1 MTIRKH
7 AEQKIQRV
15 FLLFCLF
22 FIVGDGAPDVP
33 LIDVSVSISFVFFYT
48 MFGAKIYNIVCF
60 FSLVTNP
67 SPAASMSGCR
77 GRQPLHICVYSL
89 SAAKSLSLFA
99 DFTLY
104 KKLQKQCRDLFSD
117 IALFW
122 VTTLY
127 FFFYYSAPLSRLAP
141 IEALPQAPTGLCP
154 FLVSEVEQ
162 EIYSQGVSPLDPDQ
176 GRAPGPFARFARCFF
191 YFIFIIF
198 SFSFDP
204 CCVDIFQ
211 VFQILFL

>member
-1 MTIRKH
+1 
-7 AEQKIQRV
+7 
-15 FLLFCLF
+15 
-22 FIVGDGAPDVP
+22 
-33 LIDVSVSISFVFFYT
+33 

-60 FSLVTNP
+60 FSFVTNP
-67 SPAASMSGCR
+67 SLAASMSGCR
-77 GRQPLHICVYSL
+77 GRQPLQIFGIVYRI
-89 SAAKSLSLFA
+89 AKSLSLFA

-104 KKLQKQCRDLFSD
+104 KKLQKRCRDLFSD
-117 IALFW
+117 TALFW

-204 CCVDIFQ
+204 CCVDISQ

>member
-1 MTIRKH
+1 M
-7 AEQKIQRV
+7 
-15 FLLFCLF
+15 LFCLF

-60 FSLVTNP
+60 FSFVTNP
-67 SPAASMSGCR
+67 SLVASMSGCR

-104 KKLQKQCRDLFSD
+104 KKLQKRCRDLFSD
-117 IALFW
+117 TAMYFAL
-122 VTTLY
+122 VC
-127 FFFYYSAPLSRLAP
+127 
-141 IEALPQAPTGLCP
+141 I
-154 FLVSEVEQ
+154 
-162 EIYSQGVSPLDPDQ
+162 
-176 GRAPGPFARFARCFF
+176 
-191 YFIFIIF
+191 IIF

-204 CCVDIFQ
+204 CCVDISQ

>member
-7 AEQKIQRV
+7 AEQKFSV
-15 FLLFCLF
+15 FFLLFCLF

-67 SPAASMSGCR
+67 SLAASMSGCR

-99 DFTLY
+99 NFTLY
-104 KKLQKQCRDLFSD
+104 KKLQKRCRDLFSD
-117 IALFW
+117 TA
-122 VTTLY
+122 LY
-127 FFFYYSAPLSRLAP
+127 F
-141 IEALPQAPTGLCP
+141 ALVC
-154 FLVSEVEQ
+154 
-162 EIYSQGVSPLDPDQ
+162 I
-176 GRAPGPFARFARCFF
+176 
-191 YFIFIIF
+191 IIF

-204 CCVDIFQ
+204 CCVDISQ

>member
-1 MTIRKH
+1 M
-7 AEQKIQRV
+7 
-15 FLLFCLF
+15 LFCLF
-22 FIVGDGAPDVP
+22 FIVGDGTPDVP
-33 LIDVSVSISFVFFYT
+33 LINVSVSISFVFFYT

-60 FSLVTNP
+60 FSFVTNP
-67 SPAASMSGCR
+67 SLAASMSGCR

-104 KKLQKQCRDLFSD
+104 KKLQKRCRDLFSD
-117 IALFW
+117 TAMYFAL
-122 VTTLY
+122 V
-127 FFFYYSAPLSRLAP
+127 R
-141 IEALPQAPTGLCP
+141 I
-154 FLVSEVEQ
+154 
-162 EIYSQGVSPLDPDQ
+162 
-176 GRAPGPFARFARCFF
+176 
-191 YFIFIIF
+191 IIF

>member
-1 MTIRKH
+1 M
-7 AEQKIQRV
+7 
-15 FLLFCLF
+15 FFCYF
-22 FIVGDGAPDVP
+22 ACFYCRGRRPDVP
-33 LIDVSVSISFVFFYT
+33 FIDVLVSTSFVFFYT

-60 FSLVTNP
+60 FSFVTNP
-67 SPAASMSGCR
+67 SPAASMLGCR

-104 KKLQKQCRDLFSD
+104 KKLQKRCRDLFSD
-117 IALFW
+117 TALFW

-127 FFFYYSAPLSRLAP
+127 SFFYYSAPLSRLAP

-162 EIYSQGVSPLDPDQ
+162 EIYSQGVSPL
-176 GRAPGPFARFARCFF
+176 APGPFARFARCFF

>member
-1 MTIRKH
+1 M
-7 AEQKIQRV
+7 
-15 FLLFCLF
+15 LFCLF

-60 FSLVTNP
+60 FSFVTNP
-67 SPAASMSGCR
+67 SLVASMSGCR

-104 KKLQKQCRDLFSD
+104 KKLQKRCRDLFSD
-117 IALFW
+117 TA
-122 VTTLY
+122 LY
-127 FFFYYSAPLSRLAP
+127 F
-141 IEALPQAPTGLCP
+141 ALVC
-154 FLVSEVEQ
+154 
-162 EIYSQGVSPLDPDQ
+162 I
-176 GRAPGPFARFARCFF
+176 
-191 YFIFIIF
+191 IIF

-204 CCVDIFQ
+204 CCVDISQ

>member
-1 MTIRKH
+1 ML
-7 AEQKIQRV
+7 V
-15 FLLFCLF
+15 
-22 FIVGDGAPDVP
+22 FIVVDGVP
-33 LIDVSVSISFVFFYT
+33 TSHLSMFRFQHHLCFFYT

-67 SPAASMSGCR
+67 SLAASMSGCR
-77 GRQPLHICVYSL
+77 GRQSLHICVYSL

-104 KKLQKQCRDLFSD
+104 KKLQKRCRDLFSD
-117 IALFW
+117 TALFW

-154 FLVSEVEQ
+154 V
-162 EIYSQGVSPLDPDQ
+162 
-176 GRAPGPFARFARCFF
+176 PFARFARCFF

-204 CCVDIFQ
+204 CCVDISQ

>member
-1 MTIRKH
+1 M
-7 AEQKIQRV
+7 
-15 FLLFCLF
+15 LFCLF
-22 FIVGDGAPDVP
+22 FIVGDGASDVP

-60 FSLVTNP
+60 FSFVTNP
-67 SPAASMSGCR
+67 SPAASMLGCR

-104 KKLQKQCRDLFSD
+104 KKLQKRCRDLFSD
-117 IALFW
+117 TAMYFAL
-122 VTTLY
+122 V
-127 FFFYYSAPLSRLAP
+127 R
-141 IEALPQAPTGLCP
+141 I
-154 FLVSEVEQ
+154 
-162 EIYSQGVSPLDPDQ
+162 
-176 GRAPGPFARFARCFF
+176 
-191 YFIFIIF
+191 IIF

-204 CCVDIFQ
+204 CCVDISQ

>member
-1 MTIRKH
+1 M
-7 AEQKIQRV
+7 
-15 FLLFCLF
+15 LFCLF

-33 LIDVSVSISFVFFYT
+33 LINVSVSISFVFFYT
-48 MFGAKIYNIVCF
+48 IFGAKIYNIVCF
-60 FSLVTNP
+60 FSFVTNP

-117 IALFW
+117 IAM
-122 VTTLY
+122 Y
-127 FFFYYSAPLSRLAP
+127 F
-141 IEALPQAPTGLCP
+141 AL
-154 FLVSEVEQ
+154 VR
-162 EIYSQGVSPLDPDQ
+162 I
-176 GRAPGPFARFARCFF
+176 
-191 YFIFIIF
+191 IIF

-204 CCVDIFQ
+204 CCVDISQ

>member
-1 MTIRKH
+1 MLL
-7 AEQKIQRV
+7 V
-15 FLLFCLF
+15 FYCRGRRPRRPAYRCFGFNIIC
-22 FIVGDGAPDVP
+22 I
-33 LIDVSVSISFVFFYT
+33 FYT

-67 SPAASMSGCR
+67 SLAASMSGCR

-117 IALFW
+117 IAM
-122 VTTLY
+122 Y
-127 FFFYYSAPLSRLAP
+127 F
-141 IEALPQAPTGLCP
+141 AL
-154 FLVSEVEQ
+154 VR
-162 EIYSQGVSPLDPDQ
+162 I
-176 GRAPGPFARFARCFF
+176 
-191 YFIFIIF
+191 IIF

-204 CCVDIFQ
+204 CCVDISQ

>member
-1 MTIRKH
+1 ML
-7 AEQKIQRV
+7 V
-15 FLLFCLF
+15 

-60 FSLVTNP
+60 FSFVTNP
-67 SPAASMSGCR
+67 SLAASMSGCR

-104 KKLQKQCRDLFSD
+104 KKLQKRCRDLFSD
-117 IALFW
+117 TALFW

-154 FLVSEVEQ
+154 V
-162 EIYSQGVSPLDPDQ
+162 
-176 GRAPGPFARFARCFF
+176 PFARFARCFF

-204 CCVDIFQ
+204 CCVDISQ

>member
-1 MTIRKH
+1 M
-7 AEQKIQRV
+7 
-15 FLLFCLF
+15 LFCLF
-22 FIVGDGAPDVP
+22 LLWGTAPP
-33 LIDVSVSISFVFFYT
+33 TSRLSMFRFQYHLYFFYT

-60 FSLVTNP
+60 FSFVTNP
-67 SPAASMSGCR
+67 SLAASMSGCR

-104 KKLQKQCRDLFSD
+104 KKLQKRCRDLFSD
-117 IALFW
+117 TALFW

-162 EIYSQGVSPLDPDQ
+162 EIYSQGVSPL
-176 GRAPGPFARFARCFF
+176 APGPFARFARCFF

-204 CCVDIFQ
+204 CCVDISQ
-211 VFQILFL
+211 VSQILFL

>member
-1 MTIRKH
+1 
-7 AEQKIQRV
+7 
-15 FLLFCLF
+15 
-22 FIVGDGAPDVP
+22 
-33 LIDVSVSISFVFFYT
+33 

-104 KKLQKQCRDLFSD
+104 KKLQKRCRDLFSD
-117 IALFW
+117 TALFW

-141 IEALPQAPTGLCP
+141 IEALPQAPTGL
-154 FLVSEVEQ
+154 
-162 EIYSQGVSPLDPDQ
+162 SPLDPDQ

-204 CCVDIFQ
+204 CCVDISQ

>member
-1 MTIRKH
+1 MTIRNH
-7 AEQKIQRV
+7 AEQKFSVV
-15 FLLFCLF
+15 FSILLVCYCRGRRPRRPAYRCFGFNIIC
-22 FIVGDGAPDVP
+22 I
-33 LIDVSVSISFVFFYT
+33 FYT

-60 FSLVTNP
+60 FSFVTNP

-104 KKLQKQCRDLFSD
+104 KKLQKRCRDLFSD
-117 IALFW
+117 TA
-122 VTTLY
+122 LY
-127 FFFYYSAPLSRLAP
+127 F
-141 IEALPQAPTGLCP
+141 ALVC
-154 FLVSEVEQ
+154 
-162 EIYSQGVSPLDPDQ
+162 I
-176 GRAPGPFARFARCFF
+176 
-191 YFIFIIF
+191 IIF

-204 CCVDIFQ
+204 CCVDISQ

>member
-7 AEQKIQRV
+7 AEQKFSV
-15 FLLFCLF
+15 FFCYF
-22 FIVGDGAPDVP
+22 ACFYCRGRRPDVP
-33 LIDVSVSISFVFFYT
+33 FIDVSVSTSFVFFYT

-104 KKLQKQCRDLFSD
+104 KKLQKRCRDLFSD
-117 IALFW
+117 TAMYFAL
-122 VTTLY
+122 VC
-127 FFFYYSAPLSRLAP
+127 
-141 IEALPQAPTGLCP
+141 I
-154 FLVSEVEQ
+154 
-162 EIYSQGVSPLDPDQ
+162 
-176 GRAPGPFARFARCFF
+176 
-191 YFIFIIF
+191 IIF